1 MSWKEFD
8 FLYLFN
14 FLNSQNTTTLRNTMI
29 AQVQGTGISTEQQKK
44 NWLINWYFA
53 NDPMG
58 SIYLATL
65 RNPALVAS
73 YQTSPGMLYGANG
86 AIGMET
92 YFIKIKT
99 HFDSRCLTN

>member
-1 MSWKEFD
+1 
-8 FLYLFN
+8 
-14 FLNSQNTTTLRNTMI
+14 MI

-44 NWLINWYFA
+44 NWLINWYFE

-73 YQTSPGMLYGANG
+73 YQTSPGMFYGTPFCNRVG
-86 AIGMET
+86 ELISAIRISCKLAILEYLW
-92 YFIKIKT
+92 YFWV
-99 HFDSRCLTN
+99 